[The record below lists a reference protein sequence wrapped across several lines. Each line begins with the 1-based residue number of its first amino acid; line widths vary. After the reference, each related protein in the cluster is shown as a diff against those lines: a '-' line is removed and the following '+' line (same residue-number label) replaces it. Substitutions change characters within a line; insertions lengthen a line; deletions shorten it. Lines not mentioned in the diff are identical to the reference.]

1 MGPWSSKFVS
11 CNEGEI
17 EEGIKLVWACKA
29 MLCHSFV
36 SCPLQF
42 YFSIFIFLFI
52 FKDKANHLIY
62 NLLGFFSSTIYFFSK
77 GNCFANWKEFVN
89 KNVL

>member
-29 MLCHSFV
+29 MLSFL
-36 SCPLQF
+36 CFMLLT
-42 YFSIFIFLFI
+42 ILF
-52 FKDKANHLIY
+52 FKDKAYHLIY
-62 NLLGFFSSTIYFFSK
+62 NLLGFFSSTNFFLFFFILSK

>member
-1 MGPWSSKFVS
+1 MGPWSSKFLS
-11 CNEGEI
+11 CYEGEI

-29 MLCHSFV
+29 MLSFL
-36 SCPLQF
+36 CFMLLT
-42 YFSIFIFLFI
+42 ILF
-52 FKDKANHLIY
+52 FKDKAYHLIY